1 MCCLCKVSTWFLLHY
16 SLYFFMFG
24 NFNNLKRKKK
34 SSHTVVCLASCLYTK
49 CFLYLHIFLHLEQL
63 MGYPPNKLLGG
74 KKDEQR
80 RRTFYL
86 PFPVLWWCFFV
97 CLLCFEKRWK
107 WKGLM
112 KSSENWRSP
121 ALPWVDWAWN
131 RGPLT
136 SGTAG
141 WGPAGMETGSPG

>member
-1 MCCLCKVSTWFLLHY
+1 MPYVSWYCAKRFVFSLSKKVGQVELLWCLIFFLKISVNQPNVTMCCLCKVSTWFLLHY

-107 WKGLM
+107 
-112 KSSENWRSP
+112 
-121 ALPWVDWAWN
+121 
-131 RGPLT
+131 
-136 SGTAG
+136 
-141 WGPAGMETGSPG
+141 